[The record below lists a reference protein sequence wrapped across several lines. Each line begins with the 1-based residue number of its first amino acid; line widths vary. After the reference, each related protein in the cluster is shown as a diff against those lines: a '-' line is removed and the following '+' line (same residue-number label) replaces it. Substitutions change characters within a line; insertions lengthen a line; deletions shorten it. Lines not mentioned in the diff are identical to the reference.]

1 MIRSTGELLSSQD
14 AHGILLTSRW
24 GASIIDTLDTL
35 LVMGLSDEYNQC
47 RSHVNQLNF
56 RWVKGADWSQGYV
69 APPDELDEK
78 GQPWQIARESA
89 SIPVF
94 ETGIRYLGGLLGAYD
109 LSGDKLM
116 LDRAVDIAEVLS
128 RAFNTNS
135 GLPAGSRMDPGYQT
149 GALKLHSVSIAE
161 VGSMTLELMR
171 LGFLTNDRKWFD
183 LAQRCTDYLEDNIAP
198 RTKFPPLIPMSFAA
212 DPLPDAKI
220 QGSYSFGAM
229 ADSFY
234 EYLIKTVKLLGETSA
249 IAKQYARLYADSV
262 DVARKVLFFDI
273 PNVPGRDLFTIGKYE
288 YGSPKLETEHLT
300 CFAGGMLGLGDK
312 LLDRPQD
319 KVDGERFTSTCY
331 WLAASSPLG
340 IQPESVLFYTPTEKG
355 QYVNVTSDGKPYRP
369 PLKLPIEE
377 MDSTYVHKNW
387 QGQYLWNDDNTP
399 VDLNEEAQRAPGVK
413 YHREWKGVPVGSKR
427 RNGHY
432 INRPET
438 IESVF
443 YMYRLTG
450 DKKWQDIGW
459 DMFTHWMAHAKTHAG
474 ISSIKDVTKDESQKT
489 LGNNMESFIF
499 AETFKYHYLLQS
511 DPELLSLDNYVLNTE
526 AHPMIATNKEP
537 GFEGLWSPPE
547 HEEDLGVRG
556 EGTHVQKY
564 MRLDNLDRYRRRNAA
579 VLEAKK
585 AAQAEKEGRPKG
597 A

>member
-1 MIRSTGELLSSQD
+1 MGRIFLGYDELTHS
-14 AHGILLTSRW
+14 W
-24 GASIIDTLDTL
+24 GASIVDTLDTL

-47 RSHVNQLNF
+47 RSFVNQINF

-69 APPDELDEK
+69 APADELDEK
-78 GQPWQIARESA
+78 GQPWQIPREIT

-116 LDRAVDIAEVLS
+116 LDRAVEIAEVLS

-183 LAQRCTDYLEDNIAP
+183 LAQRCTDYLQDVIAP
-198 RTKFPPLIPMSFAA
+198 RTKFPPLIPMSFVA
-212 DPLPDAKI
+212 DQLPDAKI
-220 QGSYSFGAM
+220 QGSYSLGAM

-249 IAKQYARLYADSV
+249 VAKQYARLYADSI
-262 DVARKVLFFDI
+262 DVARKVLFIDI
-273 PNVPGRDLFTIGKYE
+273 PNVPGRDLFTIGKHE
-288 YGSPKLETEHLT
+288 YGHSKIETEHLT

-319 KVDGERFTSTCY
+319 KIDGERFTSTCY

-340 IQPESVLFYTPTEKG
+340 IQPENVQFYDPEEKG
-355 QYVNVTSDGKPYRP
+355 LYVNVTMDGEPYRP
-369 PLKLPIEE
+369 PVKGPVEDIA
-377 MDSTYVHKNW
+377 SQYVNKNYK
-387 QGQYLWNDDNTP
+387 GELLWADDKTP
-399 VDLNEEAQRAPGVK
+399 VKPGEDADRLPGVK
-413 YHREWKGVPVGSKR
+413 YHRELNGVPVGSKR
-427 RNGHY
+427 HNGRY

-459 DMFTHWMAHAKTHAG
+459 NMFSHWMTHAKASGG
-474 ISSIKDVTKDESQKT
+474 ISSIQDVTKDVNQKVQD
-489 LGNNMESFIF
+489 NNMESFIF

-526 AHPMIATNKEP
+526 AHPVVATDKEP
-537 GFEGLWSPPE
+537 GFEGLWTPPA

-564 MRLDNLDRYRRRNAA
+564 LRLDNLARHRRRNKS
-579 VLEAKK
+579 VLGAMK
-585 AAQAEKEGRPKG
+585 AAKAAKG
-597 A
+597 GAA